1 MVYRGHVVN
10 GLVKLDESV
19 QLPEGAEVNVELVGS
34 TGESPAEQE
43 EVPTLYERLRSLA
56 GAAKGL
62 PPDMSV
68 NVDHYLYG
76 SPKRQ

>member
-19 QLPEGAEVNVELVGS
+19 QLPEGAEVRVELVVS
-34 TGESPAEQE
+34 SQESSVEP
-43 EVPTLYERLRSLA
+43 EVPTLYERLRSLV
-56 GAAKGL
+56 GVAKGL

>member
-19 QLPEGAEVNVELVGS
+19 QLPEGAEVKVELVRA
-34 TGESPAEQE
+34 TGESPVEQE
-43 EVPTLYERLRSLA
+43 VRTLYERLRSLA

-62 PPDMSV
+62 PPDTSGAGCG
-68 NVDHYLYG
+68 YG
-76 SPKRQ
+76 RASPSR

>member
-10 GLVKLDESV
+10 GLVKLDEPV
-19 QLPEGAEVNVELVGS
+19 QLPEGAEVEVELIPS
-34 TGESPAEQE
+34 TDESSVEGEI
-43 EVPTLYERLRSLA
+43 PTLYERLPSLA

-76 SPKRQ
+76 LPKRQ

>member
-10 GLVKLDESV
+10 GAVKLEEPVD
-19 QLPEGAEVNVELVGS
+19 LPEGAEVKVELVQTACEPSGD
-34 TGESPAEQE
+34 A
-43 EVPTLYERLRSLA
+43 EVPTLHERLRSLV

>member
-19 QLPEGAEVNVELVGS
+19 QLPEGAEVKVELVPV
-34 TGESPAEQE
+34 TGESPLEQ
-43 EVPTLYERLRSLA
+43 EVPTLYERLRSLV

>member
-10 GLVKLDESV
+10 GLVKLDEPV
-19 QLPEGAEVNVELVGS
+19 HLPEGAEVKVELVPS
-34 TGESPAEQE
+34 TDESCVEAEI
-43 EVPTLYERLRSLA
+43 PTLYERLRSLA
-56 GAAKGL
+56 GAVKGL